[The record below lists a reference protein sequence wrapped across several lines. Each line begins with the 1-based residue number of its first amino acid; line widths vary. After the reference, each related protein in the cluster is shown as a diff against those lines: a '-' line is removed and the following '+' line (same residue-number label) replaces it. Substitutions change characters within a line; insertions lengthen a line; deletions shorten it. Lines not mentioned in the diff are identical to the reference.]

1 MPSKLVLRWNIQPGS
16 ETEYFEF
23 MVSEFIPGVRRLG
36 IQDPGVWYTAYGSC
50 EQILVTG
57 ITETD
62 DHMRFILSSKDWGRL
77 KERLQQLVNTFSQKV
92 IRATGGFQI

>member
-1 MPSKLVLRWNIQPGS
+1 
-16 ETEYFEF
+16 

-36 IQDPGVWYTAYGSC
+36 IQDPGVWYTAFGEC

-62 DHMRFILSSKDWGRL
+62 EHMRFILNSKDWGRL
-77 KERLQQLVNTFSQKV
+77 KDRLQQLVNTFSQKV
-92 IRATGGFQI
+92 IPATGGFQL